1 MKLFVF
7 DHCPYCIKAMMVAGL
22 NKADVELVYLQNHD
36 VQARIDKV
44 GANMVPILQ
53 KPDGSYMA
61 ESLDIA
67 RYLDEQD
74 SQPLLAESRYE
85 ARIAEWY
92 DAARPFS
99 SRLVYPRWL
108 MIDLPEFQCQEA
120 KDWFEGNK
128 SAMLGHSFDEAF
140 AQTTQSLRGME
151 AVLDQLDWLTLPSER
166 DNVLSYDDVN
176 LFPTLRNLTVVKG
189 LTFPARVRQY
199 LDEVAALTGISLY
212 DAVAV

>member
-74 SQPLLAESRYE
+74 GQPLLAKAQHET
-85 ARIAEWY
+85 RIAKWY
-92 DAARPFS
+92 DAARPYS

-108 MIDLPEFQCQEA
+108 MIALPEFQCQEA
-120 KDWFEGNK
+120 KDWFENNK
-128 SAMLGHSFDEAF
+128 SAMIEQSFDDAF
-140 AQTTQSLRGME
+140 AKTAQYLSGME
-151 AVLDQLDWLTLPSER
+151 EVLAQLDWLTLPSER
-166 DNVLSYDDVN
+166 ENVLSYDDVN

-189 LTFPARVRQY
+189 LTFPSRVRQY
-199 LDEVAALTGISLY
+199 LDQVAALTGISLY